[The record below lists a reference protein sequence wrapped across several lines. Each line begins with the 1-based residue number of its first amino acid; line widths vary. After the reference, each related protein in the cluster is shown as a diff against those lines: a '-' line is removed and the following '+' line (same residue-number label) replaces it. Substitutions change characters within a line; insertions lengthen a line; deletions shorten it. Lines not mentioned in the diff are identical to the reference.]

1 MCSIARGGGMALST
15 GFRVKFDF
23 DDPAGVKTVL
33 EDELK
38 YNEGYN
44 FAEQ

>member
-1 MCSIARGGGMALST
+1 MCSIARGKGMALST

-23 DDPAGVKTVL
+23 DDPDGVKKDL
-33 EDELK
+33 EGELK

-44 FAEQ
+44 YYKI